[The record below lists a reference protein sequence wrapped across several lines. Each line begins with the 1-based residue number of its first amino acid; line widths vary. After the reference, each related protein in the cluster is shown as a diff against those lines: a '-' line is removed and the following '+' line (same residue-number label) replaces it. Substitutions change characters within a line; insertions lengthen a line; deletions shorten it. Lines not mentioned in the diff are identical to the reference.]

1 MRQYRKST
9 VAAIAGL
16 GALTLLTAPVFA
28 AGDHSAGTAK
38 APVQFAHMSQGGA
51 QTGQPCPMGMT
62 GPGTMGPG
70 YGMGSG
76 MGGNGMM
83 GSRMMGS
90 RMTGPGMMG
99 PGMDGQHMM
108 GPGSVMGYGMM
119 RPGSGGQ
126 VVSGTDLSAEDV
138 RHFLEHRLE
147 WQGNKRVKVGDVKE
161 TDDSTIVAE
170 IVTVDGSLVQR
181 LTIDR
186 HTGAMQQAE

>member
-28 AGDHSAGTAK
+28 AGDHSAETAK

-51 QTGQPCPMGMT
+51 RTSQPCSSAMMGL
-62 GPGTMGPG
+62 G
-70 YGMGSG
+70 YGMRPGI
-76 MGGNGMM
+76 GGHGMM
-83 GSRMMGS
+83 GSRMMG
-90 RMTGPGMMG
+90 PGMMDPGTHGQYMMG
-99 PGMDGQHMM
+99 PGYG
-108 GPGSVMGYGMM
+108 MGYGMM
-119 RPGSGGQ
+119 RPGSSLQ
-126 VVSGTDLSAEDV
+126 VVPGTDLSADDV

-147 WQGNKRVKVGDVKE
+147 WHGNKRVKVGDVKE

-181 LTIDR
+181 LKVDR

>member
-1 MRQYRKST
+1 MKQYRKST

-16 GALTLLTAPVFA
+16 GALTLLAAPVFA
-28 AGDHSAGTAK
+28 AGDHSAETAK

-51 QTGQPCPMGMT
+51 QTGQPCSPGM
-62 GPGTMGPG
+62 MGPG
-70 YGMGSG
+70 YGMGPG
-76 MGGNGMM
+76 MGGHGMM

-90 RMTGPGMMG
+90 KMMGPGMMG
-99 PGMDGQHMM
+99 PGTGYMM
-108 GPGSVMGYGMM
+108 GPGSGMSYGMM

-126 VVSGTDLSAEDV
+126 VVPGTDLSADDV

-147 WQGNKRVKVGDVKE
+147 WHGNKRVKLGDVKE

-181 LTIDR
+181 LKIDR

>member
-28 AGDHSAGTAK
+28 AGDHSAETAK

-51 QTGQPCPMGMT
+51 RTSQPCSPAM
-62 GPGTMGPG
+62 MGPG
-70 YGMGSG
+70 YGMRPGI
-76 MGGNGMM
+76 GGHGMM
-83 GSRMMGS
+83 GSRMMG
-90 RMTGPGMMG
+90 PGMMG
-99 PGMDGQHMM
+99 PGMMDPGTHGQYMM
-108 GPGSVMGYGMM
+108 GPGYGMGYGMM
-119 RPGSGGQ
+119 RPGSSLQ
-126 VVSGTDLSAEDV
+126 VVPGTDLSADDV

-147 WQGNKRVKVGDVKE
+147 WHGNKRVKVGDVKE

-181 LTIDR
+181 LKVDR